1 MEFVRFLRE
10 ITKGTCDYLEIRE
23 IDHEGS
29 VKQHFLKSQDI
40 SKYKPPLDVNVYF
53 GVYSRNKKSGKSKYC
68 NTTRVLWVDFDRG
81 MKELTKEKKV
91 SKVQNIIKTAGLPK
105 PSLMISSGNGI
116 HAYWLLKERQH
127 EVTDI
132 LRAIAKLTGADM
144 NSTDKARI
152 MRLPDTMNVK
162 DKNNPLKC
170 EVLQADYSLIYDF
183 SLFTKLLKDCI
194 DQTKEMPL
202 QANLKPA
209 KTILDGIKA
218 DRPCIESIAQGV
230 SKGDRNFALGR
241 LTKWLQIKGY
251 TKNKSQQIIISWN
264 NLNDPPESIS
274 KLIKDFNMYWHGDYR
289 LLGCVI
295 NKLDLQ
301 QTLNKYCNR
310 PECNFTM
317 AIGNIMLDNTV
328 KYNNRLLKDLDKIT
342 GNDLIIYGILVRHK
356 EGLATSLLTEKLTSR
371 LGRICMS
378 NKTMLNSL
386 NTLNKLGFIQI
397 IEGNRRAGKENHYKA
412 IPQGTY
418 GLGYTLIPNGA
429 INGAID
435 KRVTAGEFRV
445 YVLLLKYAFNKGAC
459 YPSLDILAKELRTT
473 TNNVSI
479 LLNRLEKADFIKK
492 VYKQFNGVEKLDLRL
507 LV

>member
-1 MEFVRFLRE
+1 MYTLEFIAE
-10 ITKGTCDYLEIRE
+10 TKI
-23 IDHEGS
+23 
-29 VKQHFLKSQDI
+29 
-40 SKYKPPLDVNVYF
+40 
-53 GVYSRNKKSGKSKYC
+53 GKSKYC
-68 NTTRVLWVDFDRG
+68 NTTRVLWVDFDR

-264 NLNDPPESIS
+264 NKRSTREY
-274 KLIKDFNMYWHGDYR
+274 IK
-289 LLGCVI
+289 I
-295 NKLDLQ
+295 NK
-301 QTLNKYCNR
+301 
-310 PECNFTM
+310 
-317 AIGNIMLDNTV
+317 
-328 KYNNRLLKDLDKIT
+328 RL
-342 GNDLIIYGILVRHK
+342 
-356 EGLATSLLTEKLTSR
+356 
-371 LGRICMS
+371 
-378 NKTMLNSL
+378 
-386 NTLNKLGFIQI
+386 
-397 IEGNRRAGKENHYKA
+397 
-412 IPQGTY
+412 
-418 GLGYTLIPNGA
+418 
-429 INGAID
+429 
-435 KRVTAGEFRV
+435 
-445 YVLLLKYAFNKGAC
+445 
-459 YPSLDILAKELRTT
+459 
-473 TNNVSI
+473 
-479 LLNRLEKADFIKK
+479 
-492 VYKQFNGVEKLDLRL
+492 
-507 LV
+507 